1 MEKWDIENET
11 SGGIFDF
18 RNGFCGKFWPRKRYN
33 ITHLGL
39 LNFSPLCP
47 IGRPSLPEPC
57 HNGLGHPSQLIVPYP
72 TFIHLDWLRLGRCYI
87 H

>member
-1 MEKWDIENET
+1 MEKWDIQNET
-11 SGGIFDF
+11 SGSIFDF

-33 ITHLGL
+33 ITYLGL

-57 HNGLGHPSQLIVPYP
+57 HNVDVTCNVMNDKNP
-72 TFIHLDWLRLGRCYI
+72 TFLFFFSF
-87 H
+87 